1 MIAPFYRNNPFYC
14 KFEKYIMCSMKM
26 PLFVADY
33 FAVRRFVVLQF
44 VVTALFCIFSTDVN
58 AGGQKNEEYP
68 SFCFKGR
75 AKEDVCDSEGM
86 YHA

>member
-58 AGGQKNEEYP
+58 AAGQKNEE
-68 SFCFKGR
+68 
-75 AKEDVCDSEGM
+75 
-86 YHA
+86 